1 MEGKV
6 AFPNSQNIIRQEMS
20 NGVVVLLYTNP
31 YAQTAIVEG
40 GLWAGVQHEAE
51 DRSGLASFV
60 AASLMRGTINRSF
73 EQIYDE
79 MEAVGASAGHSSGYQ
94 LCDFSAE
101 SLPEDLDL
109 ILDILADTLRH
120 PTFPDEEIEKVR
132 KEKLTSIMMNQN
144 NTRSMAQR
152 KFRETL
158 YKDHIYARSVGG
170 TLESVPAFS
179 RDDLVS
185 FHEENFDPNG
195 LVVTLVSNLSADVA
209 MAKIER
215 SFGDWQTSGRDG
227 QLPIAEAT
235 RPDGTV
241 EIHHEMAEKTQ
252 SDVVLGLPGP
262 RRNASDFND
271 IRMANNILGVFG
283 MMGRL
288 GQTVR
293 VEQGLAYYANS
304 RLSPSLGPSPWFVST
319 GVSPDK
325 VDQAVGSIRNEIRRM
340 QDEPVSAEELADS
353 QAYLTGSLPMSI
365 ETSDGI
371 ADTIFT
377 MEYLKLG
384 LDYLEK
390 YNDMIND
397 VTVERVQAAAQKY
410 LSADDVVI
418 SVAGP
423 KV

>member
-6 AFPNSQNIIRQEMS
+6 AFPNSQNIIRQTLS
-20 NGVVVLLYTNP
+20 NGIIVLLYTNP

-40 GLWAGVQHEAE
+40 GLWAGAQHESRE
-51 DRSGLASFV
+51 KGGLASFV
-60 AASLMRGTINRSF
+60 SASLMRGTSNRSF

-109 ILDILADTLRH
+109 MLDILADTLRN
-120 PTFPDEEIEKVR
+120 PTFPAEEIEKVR
-132 KEKLTSIMMNQN
+132 KEKLTSILMNQN

-152 KFRETL
+152 KFREAL
-158 YKDHIYARSVGG
+158 FEGHPYAYSVGG
-170 TLESVPAFS
+170 TKESVPTITQ
-179 RDDLVS
+179 DDLIA
-185 FHEENFDPNG
+185 FHKENFDPNG
-195 LVVTLVSNLSADVA
+195 LMVTLVSNLSPDVA

-215 SFGDWQTSGRDG
+215 SLGDWQSNGRDG
-227 QLPIAEAT
+227 RLPIPDAP
-235 RPDGTV
+235 RPEGTI
-241 EIHHEMAEKTQ
+241 EIHHEMSDKTQ

-262 RRNASDFND
+262 RRNAADFDD

-293 VEQGLAYYANS
+293 VEQGLAYYASS
-304 RLSPSLGPSPWFVST
+304 RLSPSLGPSPWYVST

-325 VDQAVGSIRNEIRRM
+325 VEQAVNSIRTEIRRI
-340 QDEPVSAEELADS
+340 QDEAVSAEELADS

-365 ETSDGI
+365 ETSDGM

-377 MEYLKLG
+377 MEFLQLG
-384 LDYLEK
+384 LDYLEN
-390 YNDMIND
+390 YNDNING

-423 KV
+423 IV